1 MKSNRKLIVV
11 ISIVLAL
18 AVASG
23 AIAYLV
29 IMTDVF
35 KSKDVLFAKYFS
47 QNIEMIQKI
56 TDLKIVEE
64 YEKLDNENKYE
75 SNTNIKMI
83 HSEGGEVSNPL
94 NNLTAKL
101 DIQKGDNEQYLYIDG
116 QILYDGEEYL
126 EAEIIKKEELF
137 GIRFTDV
144 VKQYV
149 TVRNDG
155 NIESISNDIG
165 IEPAQM
171 EMLINILEGSEQLA
185 TNEQLNIL
193 KDKYFN
199 ILTTEISKGI
209 FKKQKNAMITYD
221 GVTTKTNAYS
231 VELDSQQVHN
241 MLIEALNNAKSEE
254 ETLDKLSLVIDKDE
268 SINQIDETISWIN
281 EELEVPSLK
290 ITVYE
295 QKQQTIRTVIELG
308 VYKITIEN
316 VEKNGELNTIV
327 SYLDNNNSMQYNIEV
342 NKKST
347 NTEEDFEVVVNVIED
362 DENYTVTLL
371 NQMQLIDNKLELDA
385 EISFKQ
391 DITTTSI
398 ILQNKVDIGN
408 DFEGIQTL
416 DSTNNIVLN
425 DIEEEKRK
433 AIIELLKK
441 VVPETTNQRIDLLE
455 QKLGLVN
462 EENENSQIE
471 DGEIEEQMPQVEI
484 NKFNSKF
491 EFYTGDEVLGKN
503 VKLLLDVAR
512 EHLASVEVAENES
525 QQEGENIITENK
537 KNNIKLNIEKDVL
550 NEDGINQVF
559 EKIDDSKK
567 YKVSI
572 FYKEANGLVD
582 YITIT
587 EV

>member
-64 YEKLDNENKYE
+64 YEKLGNENKYE

>member
-1 MKSNRKLIVV
+1 
-11 ISIVLAL
+11 
-18 AVASG
+18 
-23 AIAYLV
+23 
-29 IMTDVF
+29 
-35 KSKDVLFAKYFS
+35 
-47 QNIEMIQKI
+47 
-56 TDLKIVEE
+56 
-64 YEKLDNENKYE
+64 
-75 SNTNIKMI
+75 
-83 HSEGGEVSNPL
+83 
-94 NNLTAKL
+94 
-101 DIQKGDNEQYLYIDG
+101 
-116 QILYDGEEYL
+116 
-126 EAEIIKKEELF
+126 
-137 GIRFTDV
+137 
-144 VKQYV
+144 
-149 TVRNDG
+149 
-155 NIESISNDIG
+155 
-165 IEPAQM
+165 
-171 EMLINILEGSEQLA
+171 MLINILEGSEQLA
-185 TNEQLNIL
+185 TNEKLNIL